1 MFMKKTHL
9 ILSMLMLSLSGTA
22 QTKIVYTYDANGNR
36 ISRSA
41 AAAKAQTRSKL
52 NTVTEPTADRLT
64 VEIPRDA
71 YLSACTITLCDLSG
85 NVIVRRQPAS
95 HAEAINIKELHT
107 GVYIINISVNGKSES
122 HKFVK
127 R

>member
-1 MFMKKTHL
+1 
-9 ILSMLMLSLSGTA
+9 MLSLSGTA

-41 AAAKAQTRSKL
+41 AAAKAQTLSKL
-52 NTVTEPTADRLT
+52 NTVTESAGDKLN
-64 VEIPRDA
+64 VEIPRTA
-71 YLSACTITLCDLSG
+71 NLSACTITLCDLSG
-85 NVIVRRQPAS
+85 NVIVRKQPAS
-95 HAEAINIKELHT
+95 YAEAINIKWLHI
-107 GVYIINISVNGKSES
+107 GVYIININVNGENES